1 MLLKGVVM
9 PALAAAVARLALP
22 ETAKTLFY
30 LFFLFVI
37 LPQNTN
43 SDKTRQLQ
51 KQMKVMRKPK

>member
-37 LPQNTN
+37 LPQYTN
-43 SDKTRQLQ
+43 SDKTRQLH
-51 KQMKVMRKPK
+51 KSK